1 MACIFVNM
9 CMLDQMRLTN
19 KNATRHSIKNYVLN
33 SHADT
38 SILIK
43 STSKNYVL
51 YLQVQKVF

>member
-19 KNATRHSIKNYVLN
+19 KNATRHSIKFTC
-33 SHADT
+33 DT